1 VRKNLNNDQPRVY
14 FKSEKGKMKAN
25 SLKNNVRQ
33 FGQYVEVVANRKTFQ
48 DQFFCLTLLTAKT
61 F

>member
-25 SLKNNVRQ
+25 SLKNNEDSLDNTWKWWLTEKRS
-33 FGQYVEVVANRKTFQ
+33 KTS
-48 DQFFCLTLLTAKT
+48 FFV
-61 F
+61 